1 MGFILGSRMGVGF
14 LRSGFSAGIALRA
27 LGREVFAHAVG
38 AYLSCDWA
46 RWCSFLR
53 CAAAEKIF
61 YLLAFFKP

>member
-38 AYLSCDWA
+38 AYLSCD
-46 RWCSFLR
+46 
-53 CAAAEKIF
+53 
-61 YLLAFFKP
+61 